1 VVALARDSA
10 RMVPGVGVGVALGR
24 GSYAK
29 IAALA
34 EQATFQHR
42 PTFSLTKI
50 SELMRSGR
58 HDLRRFSVPAEV
70 SCHAEG
76 AGPPR

>member
-1 VVALARDSA
+1 VTGSVNEPSADGQAVAHLLDA
-10 RMVPGVGVGVALGR
+10 VTLPCG
-24 GSYAK
+24 
-29 IAALA
+29 A
-34 EQATFQHR
+34 E
-42 PTFSLTKI
+42 